1 MIRSMTAF
9 AGHEAT
15 AGRFALCWELR
26 SVNHRYLD
34 ISMRLPE
41 QFRSLEAEIRTL
53 IGKRVKRGKVECSL
67 FCRTVGSEEPE
78 IRINHS
84 LATSI
89 LAAAGEIETIM
100 PTHSAFSA
108 LDILKWP
115 AVQLEA
121 EIDWSPLEAQLLES
135 LEAALTTL
143 TSMREREGVR
153 LAAMVWERCRGMREQ
168 MKYARESI
176 PNILRTVRTRLE
188 KRIAEL
194 VKEPDYDRF
203 EQEIVYLMQKMDVD
217 EELDRLQTHIDE
229 VERVIDQNENGAVGR
244 RLDFLMQEMNR
255 EANTLGSKSADVKT
269 TRASVELKV
278 LIEQM
283 REQVQNIE

>member
-9 AGHEAT
+9 AAHEAN
-15 AGRFALCWELR
+15 AGRFALGWELR

-34 ISMRLPE
+34 ISIRLPE
-41 QFRSLEAEIRTL
+41 QFRSLEPEIRTL
-53 IGKRVKRGKVECSL
+53 IGNRLKRGKVECSL
-67 FCRTVGSEEPE
+67 FCRVLDGEEPG

-84 LATSI
+84 LVRNV

-100 PTHSAFSA
+100 PARSAFSA
-108 LDILKWP
+108 LDILRWP
-115 AVQLEA
+115 GVQLDA
-121 EIDWSPLEAQLLES
+121 DINWSPLKVQVLKS
-135 LEAALTTL
+135 LEAALIIL
-143 TSMREREGVR
+143 SGVREREGAQ
-153 LAAMVWERCRGMREQ
+153 LAAMIRERCRGMREQ
-168 MKYARESI
+168 VKRARESM
-176 PNILRTVRTRLE
+176 PDILRTVRTKLE
-188 KRIAEL
+188 KRITEL

-217 EELDRLQTHIDE
+217 EELDRLGTHIDE
-229 VERVIDQNENGAVGR
+229 VESVIDQNGAVGR

-255 EANTLGSKSADVKT
+255 EANTLGSKSADTRT
-269 TRASVELKV
+269 TRVSVELKV

>member
-9 AGHEAT
+9 AGHET
-15 AGRFALCWELR
+15 NAGRFALGWELR

-41 QFRSLEAEIRTL
+41 QFRSLEAEIRAL
-53 IGKRVKRGKVECSL
+53 IGKRLKRGKVECSL
-67 FCRTVGSEEPE
+67 FCRLLDGEEPE

-84 LATSI
+84 LVKNV
-89 LAAAGEIETIM
+89 LAAAGEIETMM
-100 PTHSAFSA
+100 PTRSAFSA

-115 AVQLEA
+115 GVQLEA
-121 EIDWSPLEAQLLES
+121 EIDWSPLEAHGLES
-135 LEAALTTL
+135 LEAALIILSGVREHEGARLAT
-143 TSMREREGVR
+143 MIRERC
-153 LAAMVWERCRGMREQ
+153 WGMRQ
-168 MKYARESI
+168 QVKRARENM
-176 PNILRTVRTRLE
+176 PDILRTVRTKLE

-217 EELDRLQTHIDE
+217 EELDRLETHIDE
-229 VERVIDQNENGAVGR
+229 VESVIDQNGAVGR

-255 EANTLGSKSADVKT
+255 EANTLGSKSANMRT
-269 TRASVELKV
+269 TRVSVELKV